1 MQCDN
6 QRYFSER
13 NGVKMANLRLKKLIL
28 EVVDNQLR
36 DNDPSM
42 VREVYDRL
50 TAEGYSVR
58 ETKEKIGAVVL
69 EEIYDDMK
77 ENQPHDEKRYVDA
90 LKNMMRQCLDFED
103 SQKILTEWD
112 EWDRLVQEG
121 YEAQENQNDNEMIT
135 FWWKAW
141 ELFQKIIETAEYK
154 ISVSG
159 IMESQDYQ
167 YPVDAWLQDL
177 EMELGNTGE
186 HEKRMEFCQR
196 ILEMLDWNFD
206 DDSCF
211 KNAIGEELYAAGK
224 SAEGR
229 AWFENWLKKEPH
241 NQNALNVFSWC
252 VQEQEGIKEAYQ
264 IIRREV
270 IGIACT
276 MSNELVFERAR
287 RLAQQLELKEDL
299 KWIESQ
305 LTAFQES
312 LEKADLYNDLYD
324 EFKMPVQQPVVKEKK
339 IYPNDPCPCGS
350 GKKYKKCC
358 GRK

>member
-1 MQCDN
+1 
-6 QRYFSER
+6 
-13 NGVKMANLRLKKLIL
+13 MANLRMKKIIL

-36 DNDPSM
+36 DNNPPM

-50 TAEGYSVR
+50 IEEGYSTR
-58 ETKEKIGAVVL
+58 EVKEKIGAVVID
-69 EEIYDDMK
+69 EIYDVMK
-77 ENQPHDEKRYVDA
+77 ENQPYDEKQYTDA
-90 LKNMMRQCLDFED
+90 LKNIMQQCLDCED
-103 SQKILTEWD
+103 SHEILTEWD
-112 EWDRLVQEG
+112 EWDHLVQAG
-121 YEAQENQNDNEMIT
+121 YEAQENQNDGGMII

-141 ELFQKIIETAEYK
+141 ELFQKIIKNAEYK

-159 IMESQDYQ
+159 IMESQDYK
-167 YPVDAWLQDL
+167 YPIDAWLQDL
-177 EMELGNTGE
+177 EMELGNAGE

-196 ILEMLDWNFD
+196 ILEMLDWNYD

-211 KNAIGEELYAAGK
+211 KNAIGEELYAMGK
-224 SAEGR
+224 PAQGR
-229 AWFENWLKKEPH
+229 EWFESWLKKEPH

-252 VQEQEGIKEAYQ
+252 VQEQEGAEEAYS

-276 MSNELVFERAR
+276 MSNDLLFDRAR
-287 RLAQQLELKEDL
+287 LLAQQLELKEDL

-305 LTAFQES
+305 LAAFQES
-312 LEKADLYNDLYD
+312 LENAYTYNDLYD
-324 EFKMPVQQPVVKEKK
+324 DFKMPVQQPIVKEKK
-339 IYPNDPCPCGS
+339 IYPNDPCTCGS